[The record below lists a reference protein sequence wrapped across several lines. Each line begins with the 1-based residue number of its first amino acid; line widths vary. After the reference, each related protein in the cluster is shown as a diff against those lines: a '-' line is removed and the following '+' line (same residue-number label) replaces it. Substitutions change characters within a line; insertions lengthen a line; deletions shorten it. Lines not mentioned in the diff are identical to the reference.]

1 MIENESMTDVAYSI
15 LKSTKKTMSFYD
27 LWDKVVEKMRFASE
41 DEANQLISYFYTNL
55 TIDGRFVNVG
65 DNKWDLRER
74 VPYDK
79 VHIDMNEIYQEDEDE
94 EEDDEERYSDS
105 EPEDDEEDMYI
116 SDDEEEKGHK
126 YDEFSSLI
134 PDDEDE
140 E

>member
-27 LWDKVVEKMRFASE
+27 LWDKVVEKMQFASE

-94 EEDDEERYSDS
+94 EEDDEEL
-105 EPEDDEEDMYI
+105 
-116 SDDEEEKGHK
+116 
-126 YDEFSSLI
+126 FSI
-134 PDDEDE
+134 INAKRG
-140 E
+140 

>member
-1 MIENESMTDVAYSI
+1 
-15 LKSTKKTMSFYD
+15 MSFYD
-27 LWDKVVEKMRFASE
+27 LWDKVVEKMQFASE

-94 EEDDEERYSDS
+94 EEDDEEGYSDS

-126 YDEFSSLI
+126 FDEFSSLI